1 MEKEKAELILVR
13 KLSEEAIG
21 EPSLEVNE
29 LTGDASSRRYYRVRT
44 NKKTYVGCLGDR
56 FLENNKSDFLNVQKM
71 LKSNMIKVPEIYS
84 TASNE
89 GFYLEED
96 LGDLTLVNVL
106 GRESEEDKILSY
118 YEEIILILNK
128 LQKIPTKGT
137 IVGDRSFDLKK
148 LSQESDLAVENFLEK
163 YLGAPLK
170 KEEKRLLE
178 TELFGMNK
186 ILGDGSYKVFCH
198 RDLHSRNIMEK
209 DNSLYLIDFQ
219 DARMGLPFY
228 DLVSLLEDCYY
239 PLKKDQRE
247 KLISFFIK
255 TNEHHDFYKDQ
266 FKYWY
271 NLSAIQRVFKALG
284 SFTYINYLRNDDR
297 YLKYVGVGVGR
308 LLELL
313 EEVEGFENFKKVLKR
328 SYHEN

>member
-1 MEKEKAELILVR
+1 MEQEKAELLLIR

-21 EPSLEVNE
+21 EPSLEVSE

-44 NKKTYVGCLGDR
+44 KKKTYVGCLGDR
-56 FLENNKSDFLNVQKM
+56 FLENNKSDFLYVHEM
-71 LKSNMIKVPEIYS
+71 LKHNMIKVPEIYS

-106 GRESEEDKILSY
+106 GRESEEEKILSY
-118 YEEIILILNK
+118 YKDTILILNK
-128 LQKIPTKGT
+128 LQGIPTKAT
-137 IVGDRSFDLKK
+137 IVGKRSFDLEK
-148 LSQESDLAVENFLEK
+148 LGQESNLAVENFLEK

-170 KEEKRLLE
+170 KEERKLLE
-178 TELFGMNK
+178 NELLYMNRT
-186 ILGDGSYKVFCH
+186 LGEGSHKVFCH

-209 DNSLYLIDFQ
+209 NNSLYLIDFQ

-247 KLISFFIK
+247 KLVSFFIK
-255 TNEHHDFYKDQ
+255 TNEHHDSYKNN
-266 FKYWY
+266 FNFWY

-313 EEVEGFENFKKVLKR
+313 EEVEGFSNFKKILKR